1 MRRGMQKKKGME
13 NGQPVSH
20 KGKGDTS
27 RSKEK
32 EYFNSSVS
40 KASAI
45 TTHTY
50 QKQSKDTT

>member
-32 EYFNSSVS
+32 EYFNSSAS